1 MDPTRGSG
9 KGFNVTTSSNRTHSS
24 EVLPEPLPRF
34 VIFARP
40 TRRGSLRMRLALF
53 QPDIPQ
59 NVGAALRLGAC
70 LGVPVDVI
78 EPCGFPLSDAGV
90 RRAAMDYG
98 ALAEMSRHPSWDNF
112 LAAPH
117 RKSGRLLLFTT
128 KGAAPFHDFEFR
140 TGDTLL
146 FGRESSGAP
155 EEVHAAAHARLFIP
169 LAPGARSLNLTVSAA
184 IALSEALRQTDG
196 FPSAAPSV

>member
-1 MDPTRGSG
+1 
-9 KGFNVTTSSNRTHSS
+9 
-24 EVLPEPLPRF
+24 
-34 VIFARP
+34 
-40 TRRGSLRMRLALF
+40 MRLALF

-59 NVGAALRLGAC
+59 NLGAALRLGAC
-70 LGVPVDVI
+70 LDTPIDVI

-98 ALAEMSRHPSWDNF
+98 ALAQMTRHAGWADF
-112 LAAPH
+112 LAAPE
-117 RKSGRLLLFTT
+117 RKSGRLILFTT
-128 KGAAPFHDFEFR
+128 KGAQPLHGFQFQ

-155 EEVHAAAHARLFIP
+155 PEVHDAADLRLFIP

-196 FPSAAPSV
+196 FPTGAPTV